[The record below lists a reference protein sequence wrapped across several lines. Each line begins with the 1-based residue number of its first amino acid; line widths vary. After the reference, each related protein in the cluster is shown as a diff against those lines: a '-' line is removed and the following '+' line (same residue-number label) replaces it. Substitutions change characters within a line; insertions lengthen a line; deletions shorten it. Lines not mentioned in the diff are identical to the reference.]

1 MMLSTINSTT
11 KNSCIISNIMT
22 NHGTQSK
29 DEVDFV
35 LRPKATAVG
44 SQDWKKEDVP
54 TAVAAAV
61 VDQQNHNKKIE
72 IQQNGLKKTVLP
84 NRTNY
89 NSVNNNNNNNDVKGS
104 LKASLSSLDRLSLF
118 AFSKKINYKSSPG
131 VLVTNNDATQMNDT
145 KLQTTLIGTMPQDA
159 QNCGNNNHHKFVKAA
174 SIARL
179 LGNTY
184 NTKKFEKELSAASA
198 GGGGGGG
205 DVKTKFNTFSGG
217 RRRTNAPYMERFKKY
232 CKEDEDLP
240 DIGSGCHGSG
250 SGSGG
255 LGSMTSL
262 SVSNKDVA
270 ALNLENF
277 HDSNKD
283 LSVKAFRTISRGLG
297 KLWWKRTHSVDISN
311 PDPEFKVS
319 YLGNVLTGWAKG
331 EGCVEK
337 QLNTLWRNYQQNN
350 KPDVIMR
357 IKVCASGLKA
367 TTRQHGLTEYWANR
381 ITHCCAPKN
390 FPRIFCW
397 IYRHEGRK
405 LKHELRCHA
414 ILCSKEKVVQE
425 ICSTLKENLDRALR
439 DFKREKILKQNARL
453 SLANSAYDN
462 PSLPRRK
469 ILLSVGGNNYR
480 PPLERSKSAPKLMAI
495 EEAIG
500 EEDGED
506 VEETNEPEM
515 KACCQKDSLYPAMTL
530 GRRRCRRG
538 HSIRRTGKT
547 RPNFCEAF
555 DNINGSSNGCCN
567 TKENIKDTTKKV
579 DEVKTDESKK
589 SVDLG
594 SDEDDYEKLLIF
606 NNYDTDSPLAGE
618 LLPYFDLQMIK
629 STNSTSLTDLTN
641 NLDDDHDHASN
652 EEEHNHAEDALV
664 EEHPNYQPSGG
675 HLEETEISCQNIIT
689 GLCSDDDDEEELST
703 DELFFRQASILNML
717 HRNSMRK
724 IQHLSMSSE
733 ESSLENQGTSG
744 VAPVIANR
752 KQLSM
757 DSDEGSISSGC
768 ETAST
773 VTANADDVSLKFRH
787 VQQLQRNPT
796 ISYSSTEGPLISEGP
811 VEEENCQRNSNDELF
826 RSKISLKLR
835 QPNSPFKE
843 RSTRLK
849 PKTDRDGSDSECSD
863 ESGYVEYQDVK
874 KTNSN
879 NSSSQRASTST
890 STSTAV

>member
-11 KNSCIISNIMT
+11 NNNNNNNNCIIVGNIMTT

-35 LRPKATAVG
+35 VKTQKTKLVTN
-44 SQDWKKEDVP
+44 QDRKKEDVLP
-54 TAVAAAV
+54 SGPKSTSVPNSEV
-61 VDQQNHNKKIE
+61 VDQQQTLNK
-72 IQQNGLKKTVLP
+72 NGLRKTVIP
-84 NRTNY
+84 NRTNC
-89 NSVNNNNNNNDVKGS
+89 NTLNNNNNDVKCN
-104 LKASLSSLDRLSLF
+104 LKASLSTLDRLSLF
-118 AFSKKINYKSSPG
+118 AFSKKINNKSNP
-131 VLVTNNDATQMNDT
+131 VVVTNELKQTNDT
-145 KLQTTLIGTMPQDA
+145 KCQMSLTGNMPQEA
-159 QNCGNNNHHKFVKAA
+159 TVQNYGSHHKFVKAA

-184 NTKKFEKELSAASA
+184 NTKKFEKELAA
-198 GGGGGGG
+198 GG
-205 DVKTKFNTFSGG
+205 DIKTKFNTFSGG
-217 RRRTNAPYMERFKKY
+217 RRRANAPYMERFKKY
-232 CKEDEDLP
+232 CKEEEDLP

-250 SGSGG
+250 IGVGG
-255 LGSMTSL
+255 NLGSMTSL

-270 ALNLENF
+270 TLNLESF
-277 HDSNKD
+277 QHDNNKD
-283 LSVKAFRTISRGLG
+283 LSAKAFRTISRGLG

-390 FPRIFCW
+390 FPRVFCW

-414 ILCSKEKVVQE
+414 ILCSKEKIVQE
-425 ICSTLKENLDRALR
+425 ICSTLKENLDCALR

-500 EEDGED
+500 EEDGDEVED
-506 VEETNEPEM
+506 TNEPEM

-547 RPNFCEAF
+547 RPNFCETL
-555 DNINGSSNGCCN
+555 DSCTLNKNNGCCN
-567 TKENIKDTTKKV
+567 KDAKDNNKIPTSTKTIEEFKKDECKN
-579 DEVKTDESKK
+579 SA
-589 SVDLG
+589 DLG
-594 SDEDDYEKLLIF
+594 SDEDDYEKLLIY
-606 NNYDTDSPLAGE
+606 NNYNTDSPLAGE

-629 STNSTSLTDLTN
+629 NTNSTSLTNLSTSNSKN
-641 NLDDDHDHASN
+641 NNSHDN
-652 EEEHNHAEDALV
+652 EHETTEDTVV
-664 EEHPNYQPSGG
+664 EEHPNYMPSSR
-675 HLEETEISCQNIIT
+675 ETETETETDESCQNTVEGICT
-689 GLCSDDDDEEELST
+689 DDEEDDDEEGLSS
-703 DELFFRQASILNML
+703 DDLFFRQASILNML
-717 HRNSMRK
+717 HRSSMRK
-724 IQHLSMSSE
+724 IQNLSMSSE
-733 ESSLENQGTSG
+733 ESSIENQGTSSVG
-744 VAPVIANR
+744 SSMIANR

-768 ETAST
+768 ETSST
-773 VTANADDVSLKFRH
+773 VTANTDDLSLKFRH
-787 VQQLQRNPT
+787 MQQHRIQTP
-796 ISYSSTEGPLISEGP
+796 SYSSTQGPTTAEGD
-811 VEEENCQRNSNDELF
+811 ENCQRNLNDQLF
-826 RSKISLKLR
+826 CSKISLKLE
-835 QPNSPFKE
+835 QNTSLYNENSA
-843 RSTRLK
+843 LK
-849 PKTDRDGSDSECSD
+849 PTIDHDGSDSECSD
-863 ESGYVEYQDVK
+863 ESGYVEYQDVQK
-874 KTNSN
+874 G
-879 NSSSQRASTST
+879 SSGSKRTLAGTST
-890 STSTAV
+890 SV

>member
-11 KNSCIISNIMT
+11 NNNCIIGNIMT

-35 LRPKATAVG
+35 LRPHQATIVVNK
-44 SQDWKKEDVP
+44 DWKKEDVP
-54 TAVAAAV
+54 PPTTVAV
-61 VDQQNHNKKIE
+61 VDQQQIHNKKIE
-72 IQQNGLKKTVLP
+72 IQNGLKKSVLP

-89 NSVNNNNNNNDVKGS
+89 NNVTSNNNNDVKGNI
-104 LKASLSSLDRLSLF
+104 KASLSSLDRLSLF
-118 AFSKKINYKSSPG
+118 AFSKKINNKSSPS
-131 VLVTNNDATQMNDT
+131 VVTNDSTQTNDT
-145 KLQTTLIGTMPQDA
+145 KLQMSLIGTIPQDA
-159 QNCGNNNHHKFVKAA
+159 QNCGNHHQHHKFVKAA

-184 NTKKFEKELSAASA
+184 NTKKFEKELAAAS
-198 GGGGGGG
+198 GGNGGG

-240 DIGSGCHGSG
+240 DIGSGCHGGGGG
-250 SGSGG
+250 SGLSTT
-255 LGSMTSL
+255 TSL

-283 LSVKAFRTISRGLG
+283 LSAKAFRTISRGLG

-390 FPRIFCW
+390 FPRVFCW

-500 EEDGED
+500 EEDGEEI
-506 VEETNEPEM
+506 EETNEPEM

-547 RPNFCEAF
+547 RPNFCETF
-555 DNINGSSNGCCN
+555 DNITSSNGCCN
-567 TKENIKDTTKKV
+567 TKEHSKAMTKQHD
-579 DEVKTDESKK
+579 DEHKNDESNKK
-589 SVDLG
+589 SADLG

-629 STNSTSLTDLTN
+629 NTNSTSLNDLTN
-641 NLDDDHDHASN
+641 SLNDLDHDGD
-652 EEEHNHAEDALV
+652 NHGEDGLV
-664 EEHPNYQPSGG
+664 EEHPNYEPSAG
-675 HLEETEISCQNIIT
+675 HIEAERPCQNTIG

-703 DELFFRQASILNML
+703 DDLFFRQASILNML

-733 ESSLENQGTSG
+733 ESSLENQGTSS

-773 VTANADDVSLKFRH
+773 VTANADDISLKFRH
-787 VQQLQRNPT
+787 LQQQQRTQT
-796 ISYSSTEGPLISEGP
+796 ISYSSTEGPSTAEDTAA
-811 VEEENCQRNSNDELF
+811 EEENCQRNSNEGLF
-826 RSKISLKLR
+826 CSKISLKLQ
-835 QPNSPFKE
+835 QPNSSFKE
-843 RSTRLK
+843 STRLK
-849 PKTDRDGSDSECSD
+849 PKNDHDGSDSECSD
-863 ESGYVEYQDVK
+863 ESGYVEYQDVQ
-874 KTNSN
+874 KTANISS
-879 NSSSQRASTST
+879 SSSQRASTST
-890 STSTAV
+890 AV

>member
-1 MMLSTINSTT
+1 M
-11 KNSCIISNIMT
+11 MT
-22 NHGTQSK
+22 NHGNQSK

-35 LRPKATAVG
+35 LRSQKANLVAN
-44 SQDWKKEDVP
+44 QDWKQEDTHPPHP
-54 TAVAAAV
+54 TSEVI
-61 VDQQNHNKKIE
+61 DQQQQNQNK
-72 IQQNGLKKTVLP
+72 NGLKKTVLP
-84 NRTNY
+84 NRTN
-89 NSVNNNNNNNDVKGS
+89 NNCSNDVKGN
-104 LKASLSSLDRLSLF
+104 LKASLSTLDRLSLF
-118 AFSKKINYKSSPG
+118 AFSKKINNKTNS
-131 VLVTNNDATQMNDT
+131 VAVTNDSKQINDT
-145 KLQTTLIGTMPQDA
+145 KLQMTKLNGTIPQDPA
-159 QNCGNNNHHKFVKAA
+159 QNNGNHHKFVKAA

-184 NTKKFEKELSAASA
+184 NTKKFEKELAAA
-198 GGGGGGG
+198 GGGGSGGG
-205 DVKTKFNTFSGG
+205 RDVKTKFNTFSGG
-217 RRRTNAPYMERFKKY
+217 RRKTNAPYMERFKKY
-232 CKEDEDLP
+232 CKEEEDLP
-240 DIGSGCHGSG
+240 DIGSCCHGSG
-250 SGSGG
+250 GG
-255 LGSMTSL
+255 GRSLSSMTSL

-270 ALNLENF
+270 TLNLESLQN
-277 HDSNKD
+277 DNNKD
-283 LSVKAFRTISRGLG
+283 LSAKAFRTISRGLG

-350 KPDVIMR
+350 KPDVIMK

-414 ILCSKEKVVQE
+414 ILCSKEKIVQE

-500 EEDGED
+500 EEDGDEVED
-506 VEETNEPEM
+506 TNEPEM

-547 RPNFCEAF
+547 RPNFCETF
-555 DNINGSSNGCCN
+555 DNGTLTKNNGCCN
-567 TKENIKDTTKKV
+567 TKDNNKDLTLTEQAEEPSD
-579 DEVKTDESKK
+579 DECKK

-594 SDEDDYEKLLIF
+594 SDEDDYDKLLIF
-606 NNYDTDSPLAGE
+606 NNYNSDSPLAGE

-629 STNSTSLTDLTN
+629 NTNCTSLTDLSTN
-641 NLDDDHDHASN
+641 MINEHDQTG
-652 EEEHNHAEDALV
+652 DTVV
-664 EEHPNYQPSGG
+664 EEHPNYIPSA
-675 HLEETEISCQNIIT
+675 EEAEAETETENEECCQNT
-689 GLCSDDDDEEELST
+689 LEGLCTDDEDEEELST
-703 DELFFRQASILNML
+703 DELFFRQTSLLNML

-733 ESSLENQGTSG
+733 ESSLENQGSSG
-744 VAPVIANR
+744 IGPSITVNR

-773 VTANADDVSLKFRH
+773 VTANADDLSLKFRH
-787 VQQLQRNPT
+787 LQQQRIQT
-796 ISYSSTEGPLISEGP
+796 LGYSTNDGPSN
-811 VEEENCQRNSNDELF
+811 VEAEEHCQRNSNDELF
-826 RSKISLKLR
+826 CSKVSLKLQ
-835 QPNSPFKE
+835 QPRSPFRE
-843 RSTRLK
+843 NNRLK
-849 PKTDRDGSDSECSD
+849 PKTEHDGSDSECSD
-863 ESGYVEYQDVK
+863 ESGYVEYQDVQ
-874 KTNSN
+874 KTNV
-879 NSSSQRASTST
+879 SQRTET
-890 STSTAV
+890 GTSTAV